1 MRKKVSV
8 KADSVLSTDAALN
21 TDAVGVSSV
30 TTGSGEAE
38 GVLPCSVTYQRM
50 LDELLGGGGGGSS
63 PVFSCT
69 YVKATGEVIRLSGV
83 RAVRFEGVRREV
95 VLVKVGGG
103 SVGCVLRVLWCTT
116 VVRYIYGSVVW
127 GGYMGLC
134 RG

>member
-1 MRKKVSV
+1 MSKMRKTVGV
-8 KADSVLSTDAALN
+8 KTDGGLSTDAASN
-21 TDAVGVSSV
+21 TDAMGVSSA
-30 TTGSGEAE
+30 TAGSGAAE

-50 LDELLGGGGGGSS
+50 LDELLGGGGGGCS

-103 SVGCVLRVLWCTT
+103 VRRLRTACIVVHNGREVYLW
-116 VVRYIYGSVVW
+116 
-127 GGYMGLC
+127 
-134 RG
+134 

>member
-1 MRKKVSV
+1 MSKMRKKVSV
-8 KADSVLSTDAALN
+8 KADGVLSTDAALN
-21 TDAVGVSSV
+21 TDAVGVNSA

-50 LDELLGGGGGGSS
+50 LDELLGGGGGVSS

-69 YVKATGEVIRLSGV
+69 YIKATGEVIRLSGV

-103 SVGCVLRVLWCTT
+103 VRRLRTACIVVYNGREVYLW
-116 VVRYIYGSVVW
+116 
-127 GGYMGLC
+127 
-134 RG
+134 

>member
-8 KADSVLSTDAALN
+8 KADGGLSTDAALN
-21 TDAVGVSSV
+21 TDVVGVNSA

-50 LDELLGGGGGGSS
+50 LDELLGGGGGGGCS

-69 YVKATGEVIRLSGV
+69 YIKATGEVIRLSGV

-103 SVGCVLRVLWCTT
+103 VRRLRTACIVVYNGREVYLW
-116 VVRYIYGSVVW
+116 
-127 GGYMGLC
+127 
-134 RG
+134 